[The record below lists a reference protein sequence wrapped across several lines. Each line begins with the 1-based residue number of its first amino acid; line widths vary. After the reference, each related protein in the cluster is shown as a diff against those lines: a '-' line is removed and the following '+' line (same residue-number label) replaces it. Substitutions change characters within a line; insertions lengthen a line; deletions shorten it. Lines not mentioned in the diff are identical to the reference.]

1 MRAAL
6 RATEPPPDVH
16 DFVTPVVGYHHEAE
30 LPTGAMQCNC
40 SHCRRKGFL
49 LAFFPAEQF
58 TLDRGEADLQSYLFY
73 KHKIEH
79 RFCTTCGTQ
88 SFAIG
93 TGPDGSQMA
102 AINLRCVPAAD
113 LDALE
118 IQKGTMTSRF
128 GPIVEQS

>member
-1 MRAAL
+1 MSFEGSCHCGKVAY
-6 RATEPPPDVH
+6 TV
-16 DFVTPVVGYHHEAE
+16 EAE

-118 IQKGTMTSRF
+118 IQKVDGASF
-128 GPIVEQS
+128 